1 MWLGVGGV
9 DVEARDYVCSNC
21 GAHFTSKAKNT
32 KNARHKCP
40 DGKPGT
46 GKLLD
51 RSNPPE
57 EPLPEDEPFEPP
69 KPKKESVEIV
79 DGDAEFSLTGEE
91 PQEESLETPEENS
104 DLRSDAPAMAPVG
117 DEPRKARKPHKKTP
131 KKDATQIETLF
142 KAMYA
147 ATGSVELTAE
157 EEMEI
162 VASLWA
168 GVGEVHIDTGE
179 VYVPA
184 WMYIGTAGIMTA
196 LIMGRRQYAGMK
208 AKRAVVAPPEPPKK
222 KEQDISEGWGDAKQW
237 Q

>member
-1 MWLGVGGV
+1 MWLSAGGV
-9 DVEARDYVCSNC
+9 DVGLEREYYCSNC
-21 GAHFTSKAKNT
+21 GAHFTSKAKSQ
-32 KNARHKCP
+32 KNARHKCA
-40 DGKPGT
+40 DGKTGT
-46 GKLLD
+46 GKLID
-51 RSNPPE
+51 RSNPPK
-57 EPLPEDEPFEPP
+57 EPLPEDEPFTPP
-69 KPKKESVEIV
+69 EPKKKSVEIV
-79 DGDAEFSLTGEE
+79 DGDAQFALSGEE
-91 PQEESLETPEENS
+91 PTEEEPETLEESDLSENK
-104 DLRSDAPAMAPVG
+104 PAMAPVG
-117 DEPRKARKPHKKTP
+117 DEPRKAKKAHKKTP

-147 ATGSVELTAE
+147 ATGSVELSPE

-162 VASLWA
+162 VATLWA

-208 AKRAVVAPPEPPKK
+208 AKRAAVAPPETPKK
-222 KEQDISEGWGDAKQW
+222 KEDDITKGWGDDKKW

>member
-1 MWLGVGGV
+1 MWLNVGGV
-9 DVEARDYVCSNC
+9 DVEARSYVCSNC
-21 GAHFTSKAKNT
+21 GAPFESKAKNT

-40 DGKPGT
+40 DGKTGT

-51 RSNPPE
+51 RSNPPK
-57 EPLPEDEPFEPP
+57 EPLPEDEPFTPP
-69 KPKKESVEIV
+69 EPKKANVEVV
-79 DGDAEFSLTGEE
+79 DGNAEFSISNNEE
-91 PQEESLETPEENS
+91 PEEPLASSEEDPEISN
-104 DLRSDAPAMAPVG
+104 APAMAPVG
-117 DEPRKARKPHKKTP
+117 DEPRKERKPHKKTP

-147 ATGSVELTAE
+147 ATGSVELSAE

-196 LIMGRRQYAGMK
+196 LIMGRRQYTGMK
-208 AKRAVVAPPEPPKK
+208 QKKAVVAPPEPPKK
-222 KEQDISEGWGDAKQW
+222 KEQDITKGWGDNQQW